1 MPNLKYIALS
11 TYTSNTYID
20 LDIKSSNMQTAN
32 RCMYTHVRKRTHT
45 HTHTHTH
52 PLTHTKRHPWT
63 VGLKKKFWKTERFS
77 RKI

>member
-45 HTHTHTH
+45 HTHTHTP
-52 PLTHTKRHPWT
+52 PLTLINTSAHFLLLL
-63 VGLKKKFWKTERFS
+63 LKF
-77 RKI
+77 